1 MTDLFEKFSSFIE
14 QHQLIKKNDHVLV
27 AVSGGIDSVVL
38 LHLLIQ
44 LSELLHLTI
53 EIIHLN
59 HGLRGAQADHD
70 QQFVEQLAQEY
81 EIPIISQKVD
91 VPGFISKQNFSE
103 ELGARILRYR
113 FFDWALNKTGANCIA
128 VGHQADDQ
136 VETVIDHFLRGSG
149 VKGLSGMPVRREKI
163 VRPLLFA
170 TRQEIETYAMIN
182 SLHYLTDSTNAMLK
196 YRRNRI
202 RHELIPYLK
211 QHFNPAIED
220 VVLRSASI
228 MDEIEIYLNNQAH
241 AAFEKCLVNIK
252 KNKIILDINAFLNYF
267 ILIQKYLLFQSLDQ
281 IQIDRSI
288 LTTQKLDRI
297 LKLIQER
304 KSGKKVLLDSEWEI
318 WINHNY
324 LVFLKKQSPNF
335 EIEVIVDKII
345 PLENSD
351 LKFVAKLIPGD
362 QVPKQFT
369 NNKNTEYIDYD
380 KVQGE
385 LKIRNFRTGD
395 RFRPLK
401 LKGEKK
407 LSDFFTDQKI
417 PLHERKEIPLLVCD
431 SGIIWIMAYQI
442 DDRFKITNKTK
453 RILMLQLMKE
463 ASA

>member
-1 MTDLFEKFSSFIE
+1 MKDLFEKFSNFIK
-14 QHQLIKKNDHVLV
+14 QHQLIKKNDYVLV
-27 AVSGGIDSVVL
+27 AVSGGIDSIIL
-38 LHLLIQ
+38 FYLLFQISERLHLK
-44 LSELLHLTI
+44 I
-53 EIIHLN
+53 EIVHLN
-59 HGLRGAQADHD
+59 HGLRGEQADRD

-81 EIPIISQKVD
+81 GIPIISRKVN
-91 VPGFISKQNFSE
+91 VPKFISKHNFSE

-113 FFDWALNKTGANCIA
+113 FFDWTLKKTGADCIA
-128 VGHQADDQ
+128 LGHQADDQ

-149 VKGLSGMPVRREKI
+149 VKGLSGMPVRRNKI

-170 TRQEIETYAMIN
+170 TRQEIETYAKN
-182 SLHYLTDSTNAMLK
+182 HSLHYLTDSTNAVLK

-228 MDEIEIYLNNQAH
+228 MDEIEIYLKDQARV
-241 AAFEKCLVNIK
+241 ALEKCLVNIK

-267 ILIQKYLLFQSLDQ
+267 ILIQKYLLFQLLYR
-281 IQIDRSI
+281 IELDRSI

-297 LKLIQER
+297 LRLIRER
-304 KSGKKVLLDSEWEI
+304 KSGKKLHLNSEWEI
-318 WINHNY
+318 LIDHNQ
-324 LVFLKKQSPNF
+324 LVLLKKERLDF
-335 EIEVIVDKII
+335 EIDVSINKII
-345 PLENSD
+345 PLLDND
-351 LKFVAKLIPGD
+351 LKFVAKLIPED
-362 QVPKQFT
+362 KIPKQFT

-380 KVQGE
+380 KIQGT
-385 LKIRNFRTGD
+385 LKIRNFRIGD
-395 RFRPLK
+395 RFQPLK

-431 SGIIWIMAYQI
+431 SGIIWIMGYQI
-442 DDRFKITNKTK
+442 DDRFKITSNTG